1 MHLSFDTEFVRYMK
15 CMLFVFQASPDTQV
29 FYTSLEALV
38 QLSEVVCSALNPHL
52 KALLPQVT
60 LKTLNV
66 L

>member
-1 MHLSFDTEFVRYMK
+1 MK